1 MGTVTVL
8 ETGRTERATS
18 PAAEPALHECAQ
30 KAIRRYLQD
39 LDGAGCSDLH
49 RLFLQQV
56 EAPLLQEVLAHCDGN
71 LSRAALILGIN
82 RATLRKRL
90 QVLGLS

>member
-18 PAAEPALHECAQ
+18 AVAEPALHECAQ

-71 LSRAALILGIN
+71 LSRAAQVLGIN